1 MSLST
6 FSVLRIFFL
15 IMLVLSDIVV
25 VTLGLA
31 VTTATS
37 TTTTT
42 FTSASLLLVI
52 LSFFYLFSFFCG
64 VVVLFLVALLLFVRN
79 GFTISVKFRLT
90 GFSLKGYHVAI
101 GVKLRLT
108 LLFFVWDHVTIGVK
122 LWLMLL
128 SFEGDHV
135 AIGVKLRLTLLSF
148 EGDHLSIGVKL
159 RFTWLFRTSL
169 VLFRGVFLDL
179 LSVLGSISNSP
190 VSRIAWLCSQV
201 YLRCLRNNVFII
213 LSLFLGTSES
223 LGSLGEGDTGLSLQ
237 SIEILY
243 LAFHIV
249 AASVKLRFS
258 SFLTSV
264 AFWSVNLLF
273 LFTLGGLLLR
283 LFLHHGVV
291 SCGFLVS
298 VLHEDALYTVTEH
311 IFRMRL

>member
-90 GFSLKGYHVAI
+90 GFSLK
-101 GVKLRLT
+101 
-108 LLFFVWDHVTIGVK
+108 
-122 LWLMLL
+122 
-128 SFEGDHV
+128 GDHV